1 MQAFTRRFAVSSVA
15 VALLAAFLPRHVEAE
30 VTCGHCGCVMQTD
43 KAPPRCWRCEQPLYT
58 PGPTG
63 DPNPEFPPPDD
74 LGPMSS
80 GFELGVKFV
89 PTRRGIRVT
98 GVKPGT
104 AAAGVLF
111 ANDIIAAAAYR
122 DENGR
127 KRQLPTRTGAELET
141 VKHFAG
147 QSKTAL
153 MIRRPS
159 GQVRYA
165 FVVFRPVGG
174 QEVFVEEAVEG
185 TPRAVEG
192 GIELD
197 ETGEAAELFGDQ
209 ENPSF
214 VPTEVEDGPGDD
226 AQEFFDGR

>member
-1 MQAFTRRFAVSSVA
+1 MQAFSRYFVVLA
-15 VALLAAFLPRHVEAE
+15 VAAALVAGFPPRLSHAD
-30 VTCGHCGCVMQTD
+30 VTCGHCGCVMHTD
-43 KAPPRCWRCEQPLYT
+43 NAPPRCWQCGQPLFS
-58 PGPTG
+58 PAPPQ
-63 DPNPEFPPPDD
+63 DPNSGFPPMDD

-80 GFELGVKFV
+80 GFELGVRFV
-89 PTRRGIRVT
+89 STARGIRVT
-98 GVKPGT
+98 RVKPGS

-111 ANDIIAAAAYR
+111 VNDIIAAAAFR
-122 DENGR
+122 DDNGH
-127 KRQLPTRTGAELET
+127 KQVLPTRTGADIET

-174 QEVFVEEAVEG
+174 GEGVAVAAG
-185 TPRAVEG
+185 KAYAGGVEG

-197 ETGEAAELFGDQ
+197 ETGEAAALFGGQ
-209 ENPSF
+209 QGS
-214 VPTEVEDGPGDD
+214 TEGEQGPDD
-226 AQEFFDGR
+226 AAQDFFNGR